1 MLDVTEM
8 LRIAVQNGAS
18 DLHLAVGRPPV
29 MRVHGV
35 LVNLEHPPL
44 SSADTRRLTFGILT
58 DIQKQKFEEHKDLD
72 FSLSVTN
79 VARFRVNAHFQR
91 GSVAAAFR
99 TIPQNIMTFEELGLP
114 GKIMTTLARR
124 PNGLTLVTGPTGSGK
139 STTLAAMIDMI
150 NRERP
155 CHIITAEDPIEY
167 IHPHKVALVE
177 QREVGEDTFSFSAAL
192 KYSLRQDPDVI
203 LVGEMR
209 DLETISAAVTAA
221 ETGHLV
227 FSTLHTVDVVQTVD
241 RIIDVFPPHQQE
253 QIRIMLSGVIEGI
266 LCQRLLPTIKPGRVA
281 ALEILTG
288 TDAVRNMIREGKTH
302 QVLGFMEAGAK
313 YGMQTM
319 DRCLLDLA
327 QKRVIDKE
335 TAIVNAKK
343 PDELRRLL
351 GLGGTSAGSTQ
362 SGSSRKTLGTAMPT
376 M

>member
-29 MRVHGV
+29 MRVHGS
-35 LVNLEHPPL
+35 LQDLEHPPL
-44 SSADTRRLTFGILT
+44 SSADTRRLVFGILT
-58 DIQKQKFEEHKDLD
+58 DIQKQKFEENKDLD
-72 FSLSVTN
+72 FSLSITN

-99 TIPQNIMTFEELGLP
+99 TIPQQIMTFEELGLP
-114 GKIMTTLARR
+114 TKVLSILARR

-155 CHIITAEDPIEY
+155 DHIITAEDPIEY
-167 IHPHKVALVE
+167 IHPHKRCLVE
-177 QREVGEDTFSFSAAL
+177 QREVNEDTASFSAAL

-241 RIIDVFPPHQQE
+241 RVIDVFPPHQQE
-253 QIRIMLSGVIEGI
+253 QIRIMLAGVIEGI
-266 LCQRLLPTIKPGRVA
+266 VCQRLLPTIKPGRVA
-281 ALEILTG
+281 ALEILVG

-302 QVLGFMEAGAK
+302 QVLGFMEAGSK

-319 DRCLLDLA
+319 DRCITDLCRR
-327 QKRVIDKE
+327 RVIDRE
-335 TAIVNAKK
+335 VALLNAKK
-343 PDELRRLL
+343 PDEMRRQL
-351 GLGGTSAGSTQ
+351 GLGGTMDSS
-362 SGSSRKTLGTAMPT
+362 SGVGDRKTLGNAMPT
-376 M
+376 LQ